1 MAEGNLLIVDDNPGA
16 LSALKLFLQHEF
28 RVVMTLKKP
37 DMIPEILETNPV
49 DIILLDMNYSAG
61 VNTGSEGLFWLKKIK
76 ELNAD
81 IEVVMFTAYG
91 DVGIA
96 VKALKMGAADFVLK
110 PWENEKLL
118 ATLKSALRL
127 RYSRI
132 EINHLKQREQ
142 SFKDNFS
149 PDVPVIIGSSPA
161 MLHVMEIVAKVAST
175 DANILI
181 TGENGTGKE
190 VIAKEIHRRSSRASE
205 LMVSVDMGTIT
216 ESLFESE
223 LFGHVKGSF
232 TDAKQDRIGKFQLA
246 DKSTLFLDEIGNLSL
261 SLQSKLLTVLQS
273 RTVVPVGSNKAIPID
288 IRLLSATNCPI
299 EKMVSE
305 KTFREDLMYRLNTI
319 HINVPPLRE
328 RGDDIEWLAAHFL
341 KQFEKKYRKKNMRLD
356 SAAIRKLKRYPWPG
370 NVRELQ
376 HTIEKAVILASK
388 DILGPDDFEFKEDF
402 SSLNEDMFTLEQMEQ
417 RLITAAL
424 SKHHDNLTLAAKQ
437 LGISRQTLYNKIKR
451 DEH

>member
-76 ELNAD
+76 ELNDD

>member
-49 DIILLDMNYSAG
+49 DIILLDMNFSAG

-91 DVGIA
+91 DVEIA

-127 RYSRI
+127 RNSRI

-149 PDVPVIIGSSPA
+149 ADVPVIIGSSPA
-161 MLHVMEIVAKVAST
+161 MLHVMEIVGKVAAT

-273 RTVVPVGSNKAIPID
+273 RTVIPVGSNKAIPID

>member
-1 MAEGNLLIVDDNPGA
+1 M
-16 LSALKLFLQHEF
+16 LF
-28 RVVMTLKKP
+28 
-37 DMIPEILETNPV
+37 
-49 DIILLDMNYSAG
+49 
-61 VNTGSEGLFWLKKIK
+61 
-76 ELNAD
+76 
-81 IEVVMFTAYG
+81 
-91 DVGIA
+91 
-96 VKALKMGAADFVLK
+96 
-110 PWENEKLL
+110 
-118 ATLKSALRL
+118 
-127 RYSRI
+127 
-132 EINHLKQREQ
+132 
-142 SFKDNFS
+142 
-149 PDVPVIIGSSPA
+149 
-161 MLHVMEIVAKVAST
+161 
-175 DANILI
+175 
-181 TGENGTGKE
+181 
-190 VIAKEIHRRSSRASE
+190 RS
-205 LMVSVDMGTIT
+205 
-216 ESLFESE
+216 
-223 LFGHVKGSF
+223 
-232 TDAKQDRIGKFQLA
+232 
-246 DKSTLFLDEIGNLSL
+246 
-261 SLQSKLLTVLQS
+261 QS

>member
-76 ELNAD
+76 ELNDD

-127 RYSRI
+127 RNSRI

-142 SFKDNFS
+142 SLKENFS